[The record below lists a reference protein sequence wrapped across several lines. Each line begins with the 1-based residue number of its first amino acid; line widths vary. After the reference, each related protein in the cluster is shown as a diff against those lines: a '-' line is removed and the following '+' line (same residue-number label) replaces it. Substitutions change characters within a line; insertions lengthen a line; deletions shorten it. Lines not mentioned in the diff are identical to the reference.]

1 MTAVFNAAV
10 NSIPIISIAS
20 HSLLPVTVT
29 FVCGTILTILTIA
42 LTGQQE
48 VIVVV
53 VVVSTGGRRMHDS
66 IF

>member
-1 MTAVFNAAV
+1 MIAVFNAAV
-10 NSIPIISIAS
+10 NSIPIISIAA
-20 HSLLPVTVT
+20 HAHMPVTVT
-29 FVCGTILTILTIA
+29 VVFGTILTILTIA

-53 VVVSTGGRRMHDS
+53 VVVSKGGRRMHDS